1 MKKLEVKDLKENF
14 FEAIGKEWMLVTAGT
29 KEKFNTMTASWGG
42 IGWLW
47 NKPVAFVF
55 IRPERY
61 TYEFLEE
68 NDHLTLS
75 FLGEENKKIHAVC
88 GSKSGRNIDKVK
100 ETGLK
105 PVFTEKGN
113 VLFEQARLSLECKKL
128 YADAIKPECFLD
140 KESLED
146 EFNELS
152 LQYEGYKFN
161 IGNDSLLNLLSTEQ
175 AKVQRLQEELR
186 TVKATN
192 TKEIARLKKELQ
204 TLRKIMRNYVVQID
218 SLNRANEQLKVE
230 KNEAVKKY
238 KQASSTATTLKKEKE
253 KLTERVTLAS
263 RLDATGINVT
273 PVNGRGKKAKVIKKM
288 EQFVV
293 DFRIS
298 KNITAPVGEK
308 TIYVRIMKPDDD
320 ILLKSRADVFTFEG
334 KEINYSMKKLVEYD
348 GEELPVTMYWNI
360 EEFLSPGTY
369 RVDIFADGNLIGRK
383 SFTLEK

>member
-1 MKKLEVKDLKENF
+1 MDAEKKE
-14 FEAIGKEWMLVTAGT
+14 T
-29 KEKFNTMTASWGG
+29 KE
-42 IGWLW
+42 I
-47 NKPVAFVF
+47 NKMSLL
-55 IRPERY
+55 IM
-61 TYEFLEE
+61 
-68 NDHLTLS
+68 
-75 FLGEENKKIHAVC
+75 AV
-88 GSKSGRNIDKVK
+88 V
-100 ETGLK
+100 
-105 PVFTEKGN
+105 
-113 VLFEQARLSLECKKL
+113 VLLLIIAGAAYYIFHQNQQMEDLEQA
-128 YADAIKPECFLD
+128 YVLD
-140 KESLED
+140 KESLEKWYGGAHGG
-146 EFNELS
+146 F
-152 LQYEGYKFN
+152 
-161 IGNDSLLNLLSTEQ
+161 
-175 AKVQRLQEELR
+175 
-186 TVKATN
+186 
-192 TKEIARLKKELQ
+192 LKKELQ